1 MSFSNAEG
9 EDYLHQRRLQL
20 PFSFTTG
27 EAILYDT
34 GPTVDITQFQFN
46 KMFNS
51 IDKDKDV
58 TPGSLVDCFLRQ
70 DETIYTQTVDPP
82 LPVDQV
88 FMDSRA
94 LVSVPSD
101 AWNENGTAATT
112 SDPVVVKEEAK
123 QSVMSVIDNF
133 EKLAQNC
140 DFTAALQNL
149 EVDDAELMEWE
160 NALKRRSQNEE
171 QPNNVRT
178 ELDSILAND
187 IFDYIDTVLFKEKG
201 EDLNA
206 NHPSCLMAV
215 NNNQQDSFTHAAQ
228 LSAPEVCERRLFQT
242 PSCDYTYSSSMNGL
256 CAYQKNMVNGS
267 ETTEQSVGQ
276 SAPIFNSTQ
285 KLSHQGPP
293 IAQPDTTLPSLQQL
307 QLQDIFSP
315 SLQVPVPNVAA
326 DGALASFQSCGQA
339 SINHIGGPH
348 GIPGQMESNQPLLCP
363 QNNLQAPAMA
373 ANGQLLQSSV
383 KQPHNVAPKIVDIL
397 PPLILCNDLSSTS
410 TPNLPIPF
418 ATTPLHGNAPFGT
431 HSHQVKQWQQSQ
443 QQKLPY
449 AGLMQNGHDPVPASQ
464 SQTSENQAFPHAGL
478 WPRNVTGLNHTQ
490 QGGLACGQPVSHSS
504 CMFDQHCSSSPAG
517 GDILALFES
526 SGLRLGETSLDQT
539 NPQGSWYFQWSRSEP
554 VVGTSDRQLD
564 DKQIIFRPQLNV
576 RLHFCC
582 ISLYFLL
589 TTCVSFL

>member
-51 IDKDKDV
+51 NDKNKDV

-70 DETIYTQTVDPP
+70 DETIYTETVDPP

-101 AWNENGTAATT
+101 GWNENGTAATT
-112 SDPVVVKEEAK
+112 SEPVVVKEEAK
-123 QSVMSVIDNF
+123 QSVMTVIDNF

-160 NALKRRSQNEE
+160 NALKRISQNEE
-171 QPNNVRT
+171 QQNNVRT

-206 NHPSCLMAV
+206 NPPSCLMAV
-215 NNNQQDSFTHAAQ
+215 NNNQQDFFTHAAQ

-242 PSCDYTYSSSMNGL
+242 PSCDYTYSSMNGL
-256 CAYQKNMVNGS
+256 CAYQQDTMNGS
-267 ETTEQSVGQ
+267 AITGQSLGQ
-276 SAPIFNSTQ
+276 SAQIFNSTQ
-285 KLSHQGPP
+285 KLSHQGPL
-293 IAQPDTTLPSLQQL
+293 IAQADTTLPSLQHL

-315 SLQVPVPNVAA
+315 SMQVPVPHASA
-326 DGALASFQSCGQA
+326 DGALASFQSCGQV
-339 SINHIGGPH
+339 SINHIGGPQ
-348 GIPGQMESNQPLLCP
+348 GIPGQMESSQPRPCP

-373 ANGQLLQSSV
+373 ANGQLLQCSV
-383 KQPHNVAPKIVDIL
+383 KQPNNVAPNIVDNL
-397 PPLILCNDLSSTS
+397 PPLIPCKDLSSSS
-410 TPNLPIPF
+410 TPNIHIPF
-418 ATTPLHGNAPFGT
+418 ATAPLHGNAPFGK
-431 HSHQVKQWQQSQ
+431 HSQQVKQWQQSQ

-449 AGLMQNGHDPVPASQ
+449 AGIMQNGHDPVPACQ
-464 SQTSENQAFPHAGL
+464 SQTSEKQAFPHAGL

-490 QGGLACGQPVSHSS
+490 QGGLACGQAVTHSS

-517 GDILALFES
+517 GDILALSES
-526 SGLRLGETSLDQT
+526 SGLRVGETSLDQS
-539 NPQGSWYFQWSRSEP
+539 NPQGSWYFHWSHSEP
-554 VVGTSDRQLD
+554 VVGRLDHQLD
-564 DKQIIFRPQLNV
+564 DKQLFSGHN
-576 RLHFCC
+576 
-582 ISLYFLL
+582 
-589 TTCVSFL
+589 